1 MRAAPF
7 SFDHAGT
14 RAFQLWQRPDTT
26 LLGRSGEWSPR
37 RARSTWPSPKL
48 RAPSATPKSL
58 PENVAQPETP
68 RFLPAGDSAMV
79 VEFGSGI
86 SPELNTRVLSLDREL
101 QETPPDGI
109 VETVPT
115 YRSLMIVYDP
125 MLTDFDTL
133 GAAVEQALLRSEGRV
148 LNGRMWTVPV
158 VYGGEMDAEIAAD
171 VAHVATHAGITENE
185 VVRLHSAATYR
196 VYMIGFSPGFSYL
209 GGLPDKLH
217 IPRRTMPK
225 PRVEAGSV
233 MIGGMQSAVASVPT
247 PTGWYVLGQ
256 TPVRA
261 FDMQRED
268 DTFLFRAGDMLRFE
282 AIGASEFAPLAA
294 RAAQGETIAR
304 LAV

>member
-1 MRAAPF
+1 MRVAQLPL
-7 SFDHAGT
+7 DYAGSK
-14 RAFQLWQRPDTT
+14 ASPLWTPQDTARPID
-26 LLGRSGEWSPR
+26 WSQR
-37 RARSTWPSPKL
+37 RARGAGTAMKQRLPARVRPL
-48 RAPSATPKSL
+48 APEPVVL
-58 PENVAQPETP
+58 PDAP

-101 QETPPDGI
+101 QETPPSGL

-125 MLTDFDTL
+125 VMTDFDTL
-133 GAAVEQALLRSEGRV
+133 GAAVESALLRSEGRD

-158 VYGGEMDAEIAAD
+158 VYGGAMDEEIAAD
-171 VAHVATHAGITENE
+171 LAHVADHTGLSERE
-185 VVRLHSAATYR
+185 VIRMHSSAIFR

-209 GGLPDKLH
+209 GGLPEPLH
-217 IPRRTMPK
+217 IPRRSIPK

-261 FDMQRED
+261 FDMQRGD

-282 AIGASEFAPLAA
+282 AIGESEFAPLAK
-294 RAAQGETIAR
+294 RAAQGELVAR
-304 LAV
+304 LAE